1 MIDLASALIA
11 PLAKLFL
18 KSCLGEVPADIG
30 DNLLKLGFERLG
42 DRTKARAAK
51 QLAERAAAGVVT
63 SLERFF
69 ESERVDLDLLEV
81 AAADLGATVGGH
93 VDAAF
98 LARQQ
103 LGVEAIETGLLAAR
117 PLDQIY
123 LRDEPERDLYIR
135 LIKALAPR
143 LREIAPKLPRYVVE
157 RDTEFFAKLNQV
169 ASDTPQILLG
179 IEDIQDKLGKINIQT
194 SHAVDILE
202 EQAREAETN
211 RERYGVNYRKAVL
224 QALDYVEILGLDV
237 ERARREVKLS
247 IAYLS
252 LTTRAAGLGRMDY
265 ETLLDVLPALGNR
278 LLIEGAAGGG
288 KSTLLRWTAVEAA
301 ARSSGEE
308 TRKIAQDSESVRADR
323 FLEFAKHLLER
334 DDSDK
339 GHDTPPAVSTL
350 RALSEV
356 TLRGAQARIRDQDFA
371 PVVRLAKTLSAKY
384 WRTRVPFLIRLRHL
398 GEGLPKLDDLP
409 NHLSSALG
417 GPPQN
422 WVRDLLDRGQ
432 ALLLIDGLDE
442 VPEGAARE
450 SVLNSIKQYVSLY
463 DECPVIVASRPK
475 AFDKACFR
483 ALGFIEAAVDELTP
497 DQRARFIENWHR
509 ALATNLGR
517 FEDDPEITG
526 YAKTLKR
533 TLERQPQ
540 IARLATNPLLCA
552 AICALHERNPEL
564 LPENEWDL
572 CARLTEM
579 LVELRDRSH
588 GRQKAIRLEEFG
600 AAYQLPYADKRS
612 ILARIAEAMV
622 SQRLSTLPREE
633 TINHVKSALR
643 ELRKAEDLTPESVL
657 DALEAR
663 SGVMRGAASDL
674 SPSDDAEAHGAVEFA
689 HNTLKAWL
697 AGLHCLDD
705 NKPRELADLALVSG
719 YDEVIPFAAAAPG
732 HREYARTLIERLL
745 STADKA
751 KDEDE
756 RRRLHIL
763 ALRSEALA
771 PNLPEDL
778 RARVGQLAGKLFPP
792 KSIDEAQQL
801 AVLGNMALPHLAR
814 RPNMSDEQVAASI
827 RCLRL
832 IGTQAADA
840 AIDAYCGFTA
850 PAVLEELAQVRHPLT
865 LPAVLAEVQGAN
877 RSPGHRSL
885 EELPAAVKARI
896 TDVEPLATL
905 TTLRSLSLGNT
916 SVTDLR
922 PLKALSNLQY
932 LSLWGTEVTDLRPL
946 EGLTNL
952 ERLDL
957 RGTEVA
963 HEQVARLQKAL
974 PNLDIIG

>member
-1 MIDLASALIA
+1 M
-11 PLAKLFL
+11 
-18 KSCLGEVPADIG
+18 
-30 DNLLKLGFERLG
+30 
-42 DRTKARAAK
+42 
-51 QLAERAAAGVVT
+51 
-63 SLERFF
+63 
-69 ESERVDLDLLEV
+69 
-81 AAADLGATVGGH
+81 
-93 VDAAF
+93 
-98 LARQQ
+98 
-103 LGVEAIETGLLAAR
+103 
-117 PLDQIY
+117 
-123 LRDEPERDLYIR
+123 
-135 LIKALAPR
+135 KALAPR
-143 LREIAPKLPRYVVE
+143 LRAIAPKLPHYEVE
-157 RDTEFFAKLNQV
+157 RDAQFFAEFANL
-169 ASDTPQILLG
+169 AD
-179 IEDIQDKLGKINIQT
+179 DIGKILAALADIKPT
-194 SHAVDILE
+194 IEKTAAGVDRAGRT
-202 EQAREAETN
+202 ARKRLAEGYEAD
-211 RERYGVNYRKAVL
+211 YRKAVL

-252 LTTRAAGLGRMDY
+252 LTARAAGLGRMDY
-265 ETLLDVLPALGNR
+265 ETLLDVLPAFGNR
-278 LLIEGAAGGG
+278 LLIEGAAGSG

-301 ARSSGEE
+301 AGSSGEE
-308 TRKIAQDSESVRADR
+308 TQKAAQGPESVRADK
-323 FLEFAKHLLER
+323 FFEFAKHLLER
-334 DDSDK
+334 ADLEK
-339 GHDTPPAVSTL
+339 TAEHDTPLAVAAL

-356 TLRGAQARIRDQDFA
+356 TLRGAEARIRDKDFA
-371 PVVRLAKTLSAKY
+371 SVVGLAKTLSVKY

-398 GEGLPKLDDLP
+398 GEGLPKPDDLP

-417 GPPQN
+417 EPPEN
-422 WVRDLLDRGQ
+422 WVRDLLSRGE

-442 VPEGAARE
+442 VPEGAAQE

-463 DECPVIVASRPK
+463 DECPMIVASRPK

-497 DQRARFIENWHR
+497 DQRARFIVNWHR

-517 FEDDPEITG
+517 FEDNPEITG
-526 YAKTLKR
+526 YGEKLKR

-572 CARLTEM
+572 CAKLTEM

-633 TINHVKSALR
+633 TLNHVESALR
-643 ELRKAEDLTPESVL
+643 ELRKADDLTPESVL
-657 DALEAR
+657 GALEAR
-663 SGVMRGAASDL
+663 SGVMREAVSDL
-674 SPSDDAEAHGAVEFA
+674 SPSGDAEAHGAVEFA

-705 NKPRELADLALVSG
+705 NKPRELADHALVSG

-732 HREYARTLIERLL
+732 HREYARILIERLL
-745 STADKA
+745 STADKT

-778 RARVGQLAGKLFPP
+778 RARVGQLAGRLFPP
-792 KSIDEAQQL
+792 KSVDEAQRL

-814 RPNMSDEQVAASI
+814 RPNMSDEQVAASV

-832 IGTQAADA
+832 IGSQAADA
-840 AIDAYCGFTA
+840 VIEAYCGFTA
-850 PAVLEELAQVRHPLT
+850 PAALEELAQVRHPLR
-865 LPAVLAEVQGAN
+865 LPAVLA
-877 RSPGHRSL
+877 
-885 EELPAAVKARI
+885 AAQNSDRWQILSEGVKDRI
-896 TDVEPLATL
+896 IDADPLA
-905 TTLRSLSLGNT
+905 
-916 SVTDLR
+916 
-922 PLKALSNLQY
+922 
-932 LSLWGTEVTDLRPL
+932 
-946 EGLTNL
+946 GLTNL
-952 ERLDL
+952 QALYL
-957 RGTEVA
+957 
-963 HEQVARLQKAL
+963 EQHPGGGRAPARRPHQPA
-974 PNLDIIG
+974 NLSISAAPRWRTSRSCGCRRRCRIS